1 MTKPMIPFGWLPG
14 HWGLKGQ
21 TREIAQAEYE
31 LQGVELEKKL
41 LEIRLR
47 DNPQLVK
54 RGHLDLQL
62 KHQEISKYDYDIA
75 CAELELQGSDLTIKK
90 LDIDLEHG
98 KITSPV
104 FERKKA
110 DALGQPWVSMPVIS
124 WVPENAARTY
134 FELDYNEH
142 FIKYLQDHGY
152 TGSDDDILNRWLND
166 VCQAV
171 SQEIGQTS
179 RDFVTDNDGRI

>member
-1 MTKPMIPFGWLPG
+1 MNKPLIPFGWMPG
-14 HWGLKGQ
+14 HWGLRGM

-31 LQGVELEKKL
+31 LQGTALEKRL

-47 DNPQLVK
+47 DNPELIK
-54 RGHLDLQL
+54 RGRLDLQL

-75 CAELELQGSDLTIKK
+75 CAELDFSGSELVIKK
-90 LDIDLEHG
+90 LDIDLAQG
-98 KITSPV
+98 KITSQV

-124 WVPENAARTY
+124 WVPEKASRTY

-142 FIKYLQDHGY
+142 FIKYLQDNGY
-152 TGSDDDILNRWLND
+152 SGTEDEILNRWLND
-166 VCQAV
+166 VCTAV
-171 SQEIGQTS
+171 ASESGS
-179 RDFVTDNDGRI
+179 PGRDFVSDGS

>member
-1 MTKPMIPFGWLPG
+1 MNKPLIPFGWMPG
-14 HWGLKGQ
+14 HWGLRGM

-31 LQGVELEKKL
+31 LQGTALEKQL

-47 DNPQLVK
+47 DNPELIK
-54 RGHLDLQL
+54 RGRLDLQL

-75 CAELELQGSDLTIKK
+75 CAELDFSGSELVIKK
-90 LDIDLEHG
+90 LDIDLAQG
-98 KITSPV
+98 KITRQV

-124 WVPENAARTY
+124 WVPENASRTY

-142 FIKYLQDHGY
+142 FIKYLQDNGY
-152 TGSDDDILNRWLND
+152 SGTEDEILNRWLND
-166 VCQAV
+166 VCTAV
-171 SQEIGQTS
+171 ASESGS
-179 RDFVTDNDGRI
+179 PGRDFVSDGS

>member
-1 MTKPMIPFGWLPG
+1 MNKPLIPFGWMPG
-14 HWGLKGQ
+14 HWGLRGM

-31 LQGVELEKKL
+31 LQGTALEKRL

-47 DNPQLVK
+47 DNPELMK
-54 RGHLDLQL
+54 RGRLDLQL

-75 CAELELQGSDLTIKK
+75 CAELDFSGSELVIKK
-90 LDIDLEHG
+90 LDIDLAQG
-98 KITSPV
+98 KITSQV

-124 WVPENAARTY
+124 WVPENASRTY

-142 FIKYLQDHGY
+142 FIKYLQDNGY
-152 TGSDDDILNRWLND
+152 SGTEDEILNRWLND
-166 VCQAV
+166 VCTAV
-171 SQEIGQTS
+171 ASESLGS
-179 RDFVTDNDGRI
+179 GRDFVSDGS

>member
-1 MTKPMIPFGWLPG
+1 MNKPLIPFGWMPG
-14 HWGLKGQ
+14 HWGLRGM

-31 LQGVELEKKL
+31 LQGTALEKQL

-47 DNPQLVK
+47 DNPELIK
-54 RGHLDLQL
+54 RGRLDLQL

-75 CAELELQGSDLTIKK
+75 CAELDFSGSELVIKK
-90 LDIDLEHG
+90 LDIELAQG
-98 KITSPV
+98 KITSQV

-124 WVPENAARTY
+124 WVPENASRTY

-142 FIKYLQDHGY
+142 FIKYLQDNGY
-152 TGSDDDILNRWLND
+152 SGTEDEILNRWLND
-166 VCQAV
+166 VCTAV
-171 SQEIGQTS
+171 ASESGS
-179 RDFVTDNDGRI
+179 PGRDFVSDGS

>member
-1 MTKPMIPFGWLPG
+1 MPG
-14 HWGLKGQ
+14 HWGLRGM

-31 LQGVELEKKL
+31 LQGTALEKQL

-47 DNPQLVK
+47 DNPELIK
-54 RGHLDLQL
+54 RGRLDLQL

-75 CAELELQGSDLTIKK
+75 CAELDFSGSELVIKK
-90 LDIDLEHG
+90 LDIDLAQG
-98 KITSPV
+98 KITSQV

-124 WVPENAARTY
+124 WVPENASRTY

-142 FIKYLQDHGY
+142 FIKYLQDNGY
-152 TGSDDDILNRWLND
+152 SGTEDEILNRWLND
-166 VCQAV
+166 VCTAV
-171 SQEIGQTS
+171 ASESGS
-179 RDFVTDNDGRI
+179 PGRDFVSDGS

>member
-1 MTKPMIPFGWLPG
+1 MNKPLIPFGWMPG
-14 HWGLKGQ
+14 HWGLRGM

-31 LQGVELEKKL
+31 LQGTALEKQL

-47 DNPQLVK
+47 DNPELIK
-54 RGHLDLQL
+54 RGRLDLQL

-75 CAELELQGSDLTIKK
+75 CAELDFSGSELVIKK
-90 LDIDLEHG
+90 LDIDLAQG
-98 KITSPV
+98 KITSQV

-124 WVPENAARTY
+124 WVPENASRTY

-142 FIKYLQDHGY
+142 FIKYLQDNGY
-152 TGSDDDILNRWLND
+152 SGTEDEILNRWLND
-166 VCQAV
+166 VCTAV
-171 SQEIGQTS
+171 ASESGS
-179 RDFVTDNDGRI
+179 PGRDFVSDGS